1 MTLIL
6 LLASAVGAN
15 GLNADIIWGDELA
28 SVVHMG
34 AFNPPHTPQQVIQSI
49 HENSPDHVPLYYL
62 LGSGW
67 SRLVGWSQFA
77 MRYLSLLAG
86 IMMLAWFY
94 RFTVDSVDKRTA
106 LVAAFL
112 MANNAFAIFYFH
124 ELRGYTLLL
133 LLIVVHLWLYLRL
146 IRPIRHSLLLWV
158 CFVASA
164 TAMLYAHV
172 LGLIMLAG
180 IGLSHLIVERRS
192 RGAAAILIGW
202 AVGLGLLLPYLS
214 SMLSAALTWGESE
227 RAISATHLS
236 GPLITLLANGL
247 GVLLIPLTLNLA
259 YQLRR
264 RNHPL
269 ISRLMLLSTLLGAIL
284 VLLSWM
290 FDLIAL
296 NRMRYFFVLWIPC
309 MILISYSLTVLTRSI
324 SMIVILTVIWAV
336 AGYHFGRSGLILEYA
351 TLSYI
356 QTWEFPPLQDYVYL
370 LQGKVRPSDF
380 VVGFSES
387 LTLNENR
394 SNYDWS
400 ISDYYFD
407 AQLGIDGVFL
417 HTNLR
422 RYRLEQ
428 DVQAILMAHPQI
440 LLAHDPSE
448 IPLNYARTLATVQEQ
463 LLSCDVLVD
472 EPTLVIRRYVHPV
485 IGCNHEAVSIK
496 YDNGIKVVDRAVQ
509 FDADAELI
517 NVLTW
522 WDVPNE
528 ASLDEYNISL
538 QIITSKG
545 QNIWQIDR
553 HLYDNIVPWSV
564 IELSTDELPA
574 GDYRLMLILYHRVG
588 GAKVTG
594 VDSASATACKFL
606 HMKSISLE

>member
-1 MTLIL
+1 ME
-6 LLASAVGAN
+6 SHY
-15 GLNADIIWGDELA
+15 
-28 SVVHMG
+28 SV
-34 AFNPPHTPQQVIQSI
+34 S
-49 HENSPDHVPLYYL
+49 SPDHVPLYYL
-62 LGSGW
+62 AGFAAW
-67 SRLVGWSQFA
+67 SRLVGWSQLA
-77 MRYLSLLAG
+77 LRYLSLLAG

-356 QTWEFPPLQDYVYL
+356 QTWEYPPLQDYVYL

-380 VVGFSES
+380 VCNGPQK
-387 LTLNENR
+387 L
-394 SNYDWS
+394 
-400 ISDYYFD
+400 D
-407 AQLGIDGVFL
+407 AK
-417 HTNLR
+417 LR
-422 RYRLEQ
+422 EYTG
-428 DVQAILMAHPQI
+428 VQATGSSYL
-440 LLAHDPSE
+440 
-448 IPLNYARTLATVQEQ
+448 
-463 LLSCDVLVD
+463 
-472 EPTLVIRRYVHPV
+472 
-485 IGCNHEAVSIK
+485 EAK
-496 YDNGIKVVDRAVQ
+496 
-509 FDADAELI
+509 
-517 NVLTW
+517 
-522 WDVPNE
+522 E
-528 ASLDEYNISL
+528 AS
-538 QIITSKG
+538 
-545 QNIWQIDR
+545 
-553 HLYDNIVPWSV
+553 
-564 IELSTDELPA
+564 A
-574 GDYRLMLILYHRVG
+574 
-588 GAKVTG
+588 
-594 VDSASATACKFL
+594 
-606 HMKSISLE
+606 